1 MASNPQDAIA
11 PTVSA
16 EDLTALQR
24 AVAHFDREQLIWS
37 SGYLAGMA
45 GSTAPIGFLDDIHLA
60 AAANAAISTQS
71 SAQPDTWHVF
81 YATETGTSREI
92 AEQLA
97 ADAASVGLKTDVQDL
112 RDVRPKVLKKIDN
125 AVFVLAT
132 HGIGEPPEGSE
143 PFFEFWMS
151 DKAPRLEHLNFS
163 VLALGD
169 SSYADFCE
177 IGRTFDARLRELG
190 ASSVVE
196 RADCDLDFESPSAA
210 WAKQVVEHARESAIG
225 IEIPRS
231 THLSAVPTSPAFTK
245 QRPFSSEILIR
256 QAITGRGSSKD
267 VRHIELDLEGSG
279 LVYEPGDSLG
289 VVPVNPP
296 QLVESLLHAT
306 SLAGDERIE
315 LNGEATTLRDAFLHD
330 KEITALS
337 RPILDVVARSHPQLE
352 TILADRDQFSDY
364 LETRQLIDLVQEF
377 RVDWQPQ
384 QLVDSLRRLMPRLYS
399 IASSPDTN
407 PDEAHL
413 TVAVVDYEKFGRQ
426 HWGSA
431 SNFLIGDATQAPV
444 YVEPNDHFRLP
455 TDGDTP
461 IIMVGAG
468 TGVAPYRAFVEHRRE
483 HGHAGNNWLV
493 FGDRNISSD
502 FLYQLEWLRYRKE
515 GSLSNLDVAFSR
527 DQDEK
532 IYVQHRLIENGPQI
546 HDWLEQ
552 GAHIY
557 VCGDAKHMAI
567 DVHDALHSIVI
578 QHGGLSDEAA
588 HEYINELKRTRRYQ
602 RDVY

>member
-1 MASNPQDAIA
+1 MASVPQDAIA

-16 EDLTALQR
+16 EDLTALQQT
-24 AVAHFDREQLIWS
+24 VAHFDREQLIWS
-37 SGYLAGMA
+37 SGFLAGLA
-45 GSTAPIGFLDDIHLA
+45 GSTAPQAFLGDIRSA
-60 AAANAAISTQS
+60 TAANVAVSTRASTQ
-71 SAQPDTWHVF
+71 ADTWHVF
-81 YATETGTSREI
+81 YATETGNSRHI

-97 ADAASVGLKTDVQDL
+97 ADAAAVGLQTEVQDL
-112 RDVRPKVLKKIDN
+112 RDVRPKVLKNVEN

-132 HGIGEPPEGSE
+132 HGLGEPPEGSE

-151 DKAPRLEHLNFS
+151 DKAPRLEHLSFS

-177 IGRTFDARLRELG
+177 MGRVFDARLQELG
-190 ASSVVE
+190 ASAVVD
-196 RADCDLDFESPSAA
+196 RAECDLDFELPSQA
-210 WAKQVVEHARESAIG
+210 WTRQVVEHAQKTATV
-225 IEIPRS
+225 IEAPRS
-231 THLSAVPTSPAFTK
+231 PHLSAVPTSPAFTK
-245 QRPFSSEILIR
+245 QQPFSSEILIR

-279 LVYEPGDSLG
+279 LVYQPGDSLG
-289 VVPVNPP
+289 VVPTNPP
-296 QLVESLLHAT
+296 QLVDALLTAT
-306 SLAGDERIE
+306 AFKGDEPVDI
-315 LNGEATTLRDAFLHD
+315 NGNSTSLRDAFLHD

-337 RPILDVVARSHPQLE
+337 RPILDTVAKSHPMLE
-352 TILADRDQFSDY
+352 TILADREQFSNY

-384 QLVDSLRRLMPRLYS
+384 QLVDSLRRLTPRLYS
-399 IASSPDTN
+399 IASSPDAN

-413 TVAVVDYEKFGRQ
+413 TVAVVDYEKYGRQ
-426 HWGSA
+426 HWGTT
-431 SNFLIGDATQAPV
+431 SNFLIGDTTHAPV

-483 HGHAGNNWLV
+483 HGHSGKNWLV
-493 FGDRNISSD
+493 FGDRNIASD

-515 GSLSNLDVAFSR
+515 GTLANLDVAFSR
-527 DQDEK
+527 DQDAK
-532 IYVQHRLIENGPQI
+532 LYVQHRLLENGARI
-546 HDWLEQ
+546 YDWLEH
-552 GAHIY
+552 GAHFY
-557 VCGDAKHMAI
+557 VCGDSKHMAV
-567 DVHDALHSIVI
+567 DVHDVLLAIV
-578 QHGGLSDEAA
+578 QKQGGLTEDDAC
-588 HEYINELKRTRRYQ
+588 EYVNELKRTRRYQ

>member
-11 PTVSA
+11 PTVGA

-24 AVAHFDREQLIWS
+24 TVAHFDREQLIWS
-37 SGYLAGMA
+37 SGFLAGLA
-45 GSTAPIGFLDDIHLA
+45 GSTAPIASPNNIQSVV
-60 AAANAAISTQS
+60 AANAAVSTQS
-71 SAQPDTWHVF
+71 DTWHVF
-81 YATETGTSREI
+81 YATETGNSRQV

-97 ADAASVGLKTDVQDL
+97 ASAAAVGLQTEVQDL
-112 RDVRPKVLKKIDN
+112 RDVRPKVLKNVEN

-177 IGRTFDARLRELG
+177 MGRVFDARLQELG
-190 ASSVVE
+190 ASAVVDRME
-196 RADCDLDFESPSAA
+196 CDLDFELPSAA
-210 WAKQVVEHARESAIG
+210 WTKQVVEHARESATI
-225 IEIPRS
+225 IEVPRS
-231 THLSAVPTSPAFTK
+231 PHLSSVPTSPVYTK
-245 QRPFSSEILIR
+245 QQPFSSEILTR
-256 QAITGRGSSKD
+256 QAITGRGSSKV

-279 LVYEPGDSLG
+279 LVYQPGDSLG
-289 VVPVNPP
+289 VVPTNPP
-296 QLVESLLHAT
+296 QLVDALLAAT
-306 SLAGDERIE
+306 AFRGDEPVDID
-315 LNGEATTLRDAFLHD
+315 GKSTSLRDAFLHD

-337 RPILDVVARSHPQLE
+337 RPILDTVSKSHTKLE
-352 TILADRDQFSDY
+352 TILADREQFSNY
-364 LETRQLIDLVQEF
+364 LETRQLIDLVHEF

-384 QLVDSLRRLMPRLYS
+384 QLVDSLRRLTPRLYS
-399 IASSPDTN
+399 IASSPDAN

-413 TVAVVDYEKFGRQ
+413 TVAVVDYEKYGRQ
-426 HWGSA
+426 HWGTA
-431 SNFLIGDATQAPV
+431 SNFLIGDATHAPV

-455 TDGDTP
+455 ADGDTP

-483 HGHAGNNWLV
+483 HGHRGKNWLV
-493 FGDRNISSD
+493 FGDRNLSSD

-515 GSLSNLDVAFSR
+515 GTLSNLNVAFSR
-527 DQDEK
+527 DQDAK
-532 IYVQHRLIENGPQI
+532 LYVQHRLIEKGAQI

-552 GAHIY
+552 GAHVY

-567 DVHDALHSIVI
+567 DVHDALLAIVEQHS
-578 QHGGLSDEAA
+578 GLSDENAR
-588 HEYINELKRTRRYQ
+588 EYLNELKRTRRYQ

>member
-1 MASNPQDAIA
+1 MASNPQDAFA
-11 PTVSA
+11 ATVSA
-16 EDLTALQR
+16 DDLTALQQT
-24 AVAHFDREQLIWS
+24 VAHFDREQLIWS
-37 SGYLAGMA
+37 SGFLAGLA
-45 GSTAPIGFLDDIHLA
+45 GSTAPDGFLDDTRLLTASNA
-60 AAANAAISTQS
+60 AAAMRPST
-71 SAQPDTWHVF
+71 QPDTWHVF
-81 YATETGTSREI
+81 YATETGNSRQV
-92 AEQLA
+92 AEKLA
-97 ADAASVGLKTDVQDL
+97 ANAAAVGLTTAVQDL
-112 RDVRPKVLKKIDN
+112 RDVRPKVLKNIDN

-132 HGIGEPPEGSE
+132 HGIGEAPEGSE

-177 IGRTFDARLRELG
+177 IGRVFDARLRELG
-190 ASSVVE
+190 ATAVVE

-210 WAKQVVEHARESAIG
+210 WVNQVVEHARESAVH
-225 IEIPRS
+225 IEAPRS
-231 THLSAVPTSPAFTK
+231 AYLSAVPTSPAFAK
-245 QRPFSSEILIR
+245 QQPFSSEILLR

-279 LVYEPGDSLG
+279 LVYLPGDSLG
-289 VVPVNPP
+289 VLATNPP
-296 QLVESLLHAT
+296 QLVAALLRATDFTGDESVDIDGHST
-306 SLAGDERIE
+306 SLY
-315 LNGEATTLRDAFLHD
+315 DAFSQD

-337 RPILDVVARSHPQLE
+337 RPILDAVAASQPRLQA
-352 TILADRDQFSDY
+352 ILADRDQFAGY
-364 LETRQLIDLVQEF
+364 LESRQLIDLVQEF
-377 RVDWQPQ
+377 RVEWQPQ
-384 QLVDSLRRLMPRLYS
+384 DIVDALRSLAPRLYS
-399 IASSPDTN
+399 IASSPDAN

-413 TVAVVDYEKFGRQ
+413 TVAVVDYEKFGRR

-431 SNFLIGDATQAPV
+431 SNYLIGDTTHAPV

-483 HGHAGNNWLV
+483 TGYRGKNWLI

-515 GSLSNLDVAFSR
+515 GTLSNLDVAFSR
-527 DQDEK
+527 DQDAK
-532 IYVQHRLIENGPQI
+532 LYVQHRLIENGAQVY
-546 HDWLEQ
+546 DWLEQ
-552 GAHIY
+552 GAHFY
-557 VCGDAKHMAI
+557 VCGDAKRMAG
-567 DVHDALHSIVI
+567 DVHDALLSIVGR
-578 QHGGLSDEAA
+578 HGGLSDEDTR
-588 HEYINELKRTRRYQ
+588 EYVNELKRTRRYQ